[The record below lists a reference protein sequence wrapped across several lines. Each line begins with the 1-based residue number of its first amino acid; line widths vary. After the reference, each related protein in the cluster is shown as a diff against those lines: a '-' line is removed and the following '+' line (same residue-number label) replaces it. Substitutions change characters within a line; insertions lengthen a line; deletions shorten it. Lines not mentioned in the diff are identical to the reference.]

1 MLLLPPASHSLSPA
15 ASRVLGGA
23 AVEDIDSAATISSAF
38 ACARM
43 QHGYVTGNNGSS
55 IEREGEKRARGYRGG
70 DALVNFQPFHHVCA
84 CLYVCVFGGYSWMT
98 EMGEANN
105 NKKEWK
111 KKYIK
116 TGGKE
121 PVECA
126 GQSTT
131 CSQNVE

>member
-1 MLLLPPASHSLSPA
+1 MSLVLWAESSSLLGGVVAPLETSVLHLPPATHSLSPA
-15 ASRVLGGA
+15 ASWVLGGV

-98 EMGEANN
+98 EMGGSE
-105 NKKEWK
+105 
-111 KKYIK
+111 
-116 TGGKE
+116 
-121 PVECA
+121 
-126 GQSTT
+126 
-131 CSQNVE
+131 

>member
-1 MLLLPPASHSLSPA
+1 
-15 ASRVLGGA
+15 
-23 AVEDIDSAATISSAF
+23 
-38 ACARM
+38 
-43 QHGYVTGNNGSS
+43 
-55 IEREGEKRARGYRGG
+55 
-70 DALVNFQPFHHVCA
+70 
-84 CLYVCVFGGYSWMT
+84 MT

-131 CSQNVE
+131 CSQNAEQAATHGMIVRNHSGAGDGGKNRREEGTFDVIARARPRPRPQNGG